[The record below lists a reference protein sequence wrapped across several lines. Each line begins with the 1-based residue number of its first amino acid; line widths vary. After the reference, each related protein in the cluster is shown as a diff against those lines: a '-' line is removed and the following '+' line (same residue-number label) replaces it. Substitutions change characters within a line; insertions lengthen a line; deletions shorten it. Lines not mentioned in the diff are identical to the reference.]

1 MVALAAVCC
10 VGCDKFSDS
19 ENEGNGVG
27 NAKHPYVAAE
37 NRITCIT
44 GSYSDGRDWGWGP
57 DTWEFEYDSE
67 GRLSR
72 ILEKSAALTWA
83 ETLFSRDGSGKLS
96 LAVITVVPYD
106 QVENWDGYYDIGCGD
121 VINVS
126 LTWKEKCAEVK
137 SDYPKYPLKDYEYVL
152 SFDGDDNLCS
162 MACGGG

>member
-1 MVALAAVCC
+1 MKSSVLCVVALAAVCC

-72 ILEKSAALTWA
+72 ILEKSAALT
-83 ETLFSRDGSGKLS
+83 
-96 LAVITVVPYD
+96 
-106 QVENWDGYYDIGCGD
+106 
-121 VINVS
+121 
-126 LTWKEKCAEVK
+126 
-137 SDYPKYPLKDYEYVL
+137 
-152 SFDGDDNLCS
+152 
-162 MACGGG
+162 